1 MHLPYANRA
10 EAGRVLATW
19 LTHYTSRTDIL
30 VLGLPRGGVPVAY
43 EVARA
48 LKAPLDLMLVR
59 KLGLPGHEELA
70 MGAIATGG
78 IRVLNPEVV
87 EGLGVPAAVIE
98 KVVAVELQELQ
109 RRARVYRGDRPTPQ
123 IEGRCVLLIDDGLA
137 TGATMRAAIA
147 AVRQQQPARLV
158 VAVPVA
164 PPATI
169 AMLRKDA
176 DAVVCP
182 ATPEPFFGIGQ
193 WYEDFTQVTD
203 DEVRALLRRAWQPQ
217 PEHTVVTVRLG
228 EVALEGNLAIPQAA
242 GALVVFAHG
251 SGSSRHS
258 PRNRF
263 VADTLNNAG
272 LATLLFDLL
281 TPDEER
287 IDLRTR
293 ELRFNIA
300 LLAERLT
307 GVVDWAHTQAATQDL
322 HLGLFGASTG
332 AAAALITAAQ
342 RPEAVGAVVSRGGRP
357 DLAGDALPRVKAPTL
372 LIVGGEDTQVLALN
386 RQASRL
392 IPAETRLEIIPGA
405 THLFEDPGTLE
416 EVARLACDW
425 FMQHLLAST
434 PARSAP

>member
-1 MHLPYANRA
+1 MRLPYEDRA
-10 EAGRVLATW
+10 EAGRVLAAL
-19 LTHYTSRTDIL
+19 LTPYARRADVL

-43 EVARA
+43 EVTRA
-48 LKAPLDLMLVR
+48 LETSLDLLMVR

-78 IRVLNPEVV
+78 IRALNPEVV
-87 EGLGVPAAVIE
+87 EGLGIPATVIE
-98 KVVAVELQELQ
+98 KVVTTELQELQ
-109 RRARVYRGDRPTPQ
+109 RRERLYRGDCPTPQ
-123 IEGRCVLLIDDGLA
+123 IAGRCVILIDDGLA

-147 AVRQQQPARLV
+147 AVRQHKPAWLV

-169 AMLRKDA
+169 AVLRKEA
-176 DAVVCP
+176 DEVVCP
-182 ATPEPFFGIGQ
+182 ATPEPFFGISR
-193 WYEDFTQVTD
+193 WYEAFPQVTD
-203 DEVRALLRRAWQPQ
+203 DEVRELMRRAGQPQ
-217 PEHTVVTVRLG
+217 PEHAVVTVRVG
-228 EVALEGNLAIPQAA
+228 EVALEGNLTIPKAA
-242 GALVVFAHG
+242 EALVVFAHG

-258 PRNRF
+258 PRNRL
-263 VADTLNNAG
+263 VADTLNHAG

-307 GVVDWAHTQAATQDL
+307 GAVEWVHTQAATQNL
-322 HLGLFGASTG
+322 HMGLFGASTG

-372 LIVGGEDTQVLALN
+372 LLVGGEDTQVLTLN
-386 RQASRL
+386 RQASRFL
-392 IPAETRLEIIPGA
+392 QAENRLAIIPGA
-405 THLFEDPGTLE
+405 THLFEEPGTLE

-425 FMQHLLAST
+425 FMQHLLAAT
-434 PARSAP
+434 PSRSAP

>member
-78 IRVLNPEVV
+78 IRVLNLEVV
-87 EGLGVPAAVIE
+87 EGLGVPATVID
-98 KVVAVELQELQ
+98 KVVATELQELQ
-109 RRARVYRGDRPTPQ
+109 RRERVYRGDRPTPQ
-123 IEGRCVLLIDDGLA
+123 IEGRCVILVDDGLA

-147 AVRQQQPARLV
+147 AVRQQKPAWLV

-164 PPATI
+164 PAATI
-169 AMLRKDA
+169 AVLRKEA
-176 DAVVCP
+176 DVVVCP

-203 DEVRALLRRAWQPQ
+203 DEVRDLLKREGQPQ
-217 PEHTVVTVRLG
+217 AEHAAVLVRVG
-228 EVALEGNLAIPQAA
+228 EVALEGDLALPQGAA
-242 GALVVFAHG
+242 ALVVFAHG

-258 PRNRF
+258 PRNRL

-307 GVVDWAHTQAATQDL
+307 GAVDWARTQAATQ
-322 HLGLFGASTG
+322 HVHIGLFGASTG
-332 AAAALITAAQ
+332 AAAALMTAVQ
-342 RPEAVGAVVSRGGRP
+342 RPETVGAVVSRGGRP
-357 DLAGDALPRVKAPTL
+357 DLAGDALPKVKAPTL
-372 LIVGGEDTQVLALN
+372 LIVGGEDAQVLALN

-392 IPAETRLEIIPGA
+392 LQAENRLDIIPGA
-405 THLFEDPGTLE
+405 THLFEEPGTLE

-434 PARSAP
+434 LSRSAS